1 VYGIIAPYSSLK
13 YRPQG
18 SQRVQWTSTTALGNS
33 VTVRAPFLD
42 MAAIVAEKGT
52 RARPASE
59 LNLPRNSSDVAECGR
74 IFALW
79 AAILHRP
86 SNECFRLTDAKQR
99 RVCLRDTPRRNG

>member
-13 YRPQG
+13 YRPQR

-33 VTVRAPFLD
+33 LTVRAPFLD
-42 MAAIVAEKGT
+42 MAAIVAENG
-52 RARPASE
+52 ARPASE
-59 LNLPRNSSDVAECGR
+59 LNLSRNSSDVAECGR

-86 SNECFRLTDAKQR
+86 SNECLRLTDAKQR